1 MTPRK
6 RPDYSRPLPR
16 PLVIPSVMRLKTLA
30 DVRKLIG
37 RMPMD
42 FRAKETWQRIAALVD
57 DAARG
62 DTDPTRRSR
71 GIAASFDDGKCRGS
85 TSKQKARPTLG
96 QPGKFGRKQRSPIPQ
111 PRRRARNLI
120 LDCRATNKL
129 MPAKPV
135 MQGLDALNVHARA
148 PRAW

>member
-16 PLVIPSVMRLKTLA
+16 PLVIPSATRLKTLA

-62 DTDPTRRSR
+62 DADPTDVAVALQLVLMMENVEVRPV
-71 GIAASFDDGKCRGS
+71 
-85 TSKQKARPTLG
+85 SKKPG
-96 QPGKFGRKQRSPIPQ
+96 QR
-111 PRRRARNLI
+111 
-120 LDCRATNKL
+120 
-129 MPAKPV
+129 
-135 MQGLDALNVHARA
+135 
-148 PRAW
+148 

>member
-16 PLVIPSVMRLKTLA
+16 PLVIPSVTRLKTLA

-42 FRAKETWQRIAALVD
+42 FRTKETWQRIAALVD

-62 DTDPTRRSR
+62 SRS
-71 GIAASFDDGKCRGS
+71 
-85 TSKQKARPTLG
+85 
-96 QPGKFGRKQRSPIPQ
+96 
-111 PRRRARNLI
+111 
-120 LDCRATNKL
+120 
-129 MPAKPV
+129 
-135 MQGLDALNVHARA
+135 H
-148 PRAW
+148 